1 MRKKRTFLLLELM
14 IGLFLVSLC
23 SSFLILDPIHH
34 ATKELQ
40 ALKEID
46 RQRQRDLMFMGLIEE
61 YSNKDL
67 DKILQKQAG
76 LPYPRVWCTA
86 KEKDG
91 KKYYLLHIRE
101 SDKTKMVHHFF
112 IKT

>member
-1 MRKKRTFLLLELM
+1 MLELM
-14 IGLFLVSLC
+14 IGLFLVGLC

-34 ATKELQ
+34 LTKELQ

-46 RQRQRDLMFMGLIEE
+46 RQRQRDLLFMGLIEK
-61 YSNKDL
+61 YSNEDL
-67 DKILQKQAG
+67 DKIPQKQAG
-76 LPYPRVWCTA
+76 LEYPRVWCTI

-91 KKYYLLHIRE
+91 KKYCLLHIKE
-101 SDKTKMVHHFF
+101 DSKKPTYHYF